1 MRRLSK
7 KMKTTWISMTIVAT
21 KMLFQ
26 VSRSVIPAVLIRTAS
41 ELTSWRTA
49 KVKPSANLRS
59 ISSSPKFRTR
69 AAKNATTNTPSSTS
83 SGTAPCRR
91 PT

>member
-41 ELTSWRTA
+41 KLTS
-49 KVKPSANLRS
+49 
-59 ISSSPKFRTR
+59 
-69 AAKNATTNTPSSTS
+69 
-83 SGTAPCRR
+83 
-91 PT
+91 